1 MRAEK
6 DQLNSM
12 EWLHIKKIV
21 KLLEKH
27 FRFKDNEEGIVDAAF
42 RDHFETQ
49 TQMIT
54 ISK

>member
-1 MRAEK
+1 LYESRKRPATFTLK
-6 DQLNSM
+6 NP
-12 EWLHIKKIV
+12 V

-27 FRFKDNEEGIVDAAF
+27 FRFKENDEGVVDAAF